1 MSLSFDLNCDC
12 FSLNNVWLLNGTPM
26 PRSLLR
32 ITMRFVN
39 IVLSLNFVVCY
50 TTVTGDDIFSDFR
63 PFSYDVY

>member
-1 MSLSFDLNCDC
+1 
-12 FSLNNVWLLNGTPM
+12 M

-63 PFSYDVY
+63 PFSYDIY